1 MVTNLEGW
9 ERHSPTP
16 DSQVGEGRPAAEPA
30 CCGPGVMEPD
40 LDPDLWFGFPDGSEG
55 KASACNPE
63 DLGSIP
69 GLGRSPGER
78 ERLPTPVF
86 WPREFHAVHGGR
98 KESDTT
104 N

>member
-1 MVTNLEGW
+1 MKTECCSGLFPLPRSLSNYYLE
-9 ERHSPTP
+9 EIIFISVH
-16 DSQVGEGRPAAEPA
+16 
-30 CCGPGVMEPD
+30 VMMD
-40 LDPDLWFGFPDGSEG
+40 FPDGSEG